1 MDTPGKLIVGY
12 DLCEDFT
19 QISCFSYKRQEPVTI
34 SPAGEEDYSPIPTVL
49 CIKQETKQWLFG
61 EEAVICA
68 AAGEGIRIDSILS
81 KIITGEE
88 TVIFDQ
94 KFTGVMLLEK
104 FLRKTLMLI
113 KNYFPTEPITQLV
126 VTVRDTQPALVE
138 KIYQALSMLGIDKD
152 RAVVMGHAG
161 AYLYYA
167 LSQERSLWLN
177 DVGLFD
183 FNRQGLSYYQIS
195 FNRRT
200 KPIVASLA
208 KKDLTDHLSYDM
220 LDKKEVDVGYIF
232 KTLADTLLFKQIV
245 STLYFT
251 GIGFEGGWAEKI
263 IQSLCTGR
271 RAFLGQ
277 NLYTKGACYAAKE
290 LSGDRKL
297 EDYILL
303 NDEMITSSI
312 GIRLYADAKMT
323 EVPLTEAAIPW
334 YEVNKSI
341 EVIPEDEAEIE
352 LVIKNIITREVLRER
367 LVPSHLPE
375 RPKRM
380 TRLEINLTCT
390 SSSEAK
396 ITVTDRGFGAFY
408 PETGR
413 VWEFLL
419 EI

>member
-1 MDTPGKLIVGY
+1 MDTPRKLIIGY
-12 DLCEDFT
+12 DLCEDVT
-19 QISCFSYKRQEPVTI
+19 QISCYSYKKQEPITI
-34 SPAGEEDYSPIPTVL
+34 GQTEEDYSPIPTVL

-61 EEAVICA
+61 EEAKACA
-68 AAGEGIRIDSILS
+68 AAGEGSRIDSLLD

-88 TVIFDQ
+88 VTIFNQ
-94 KFTGVMLLEK
+94 KFNGILLLEK
-104 FLRKTLMLI
+104 FLRKTLMLV
-113 KNYFPTEPITQLV
+113 KNYFPTEPITKLV
-126 VTVRDTQPALVE
+126 VTVRDTQPVLVE
-138 KIYQALSMLGIDKD
+138 GIYQALSMLGIDKD

-161 AYLYYA
+161 AYLYYV

-183 FNRQGLSYYQIS
+183 FSTQGLSYYQIS

-200 KPIVASLA
+200 KPIVASLSR
-208 KKDLTDHLSYDM
+208 KDLTEQLSYDM
-220 LDKKEVDVGYIF
+220 LDSKEIDIEYVF
-232 KTLADTLLFKQIV
+232 KTLADTLLFKQII

-251 GIGFEGGWAEKI
+251 GKGFEGGWAEEVIK
-263 IQSLCTGR
+263 SLCTGR

-277 NLYTKGACYAAKE
+277 NLYMKGACYAAKE
-290 LSGDRKL
+290 LSGDRML
-297 EDYILL
+297 ENYILL

-312 GIRLYADAKMT
+312 WIRLYADAKMT

-341 EVIPEDEAEIE
+341 EVIAEDEAEIA
-352 LVIKNIITREVLRER
+352 LIIKNIMTREILCEK

-390 SSSEAK
+390 SSSKAK
-396 ITVTDRGFGAFY
+396 LTVTDRGFGAFY